1 MRRLVI
7 VDLDGTLL
15 RGGSEIRFIAHLA
28 ATRRIGIPALL
39 RSIAFAIRY
48 APRFGRDVWKKNK
61 AYLARLPRTQVE
73 QWGRSFA
80 SEGLSAL
87 LRPTLLDRIARHR
100 AGGDEIVL
108 MTGTP
113 EFLARPLAEVIG
125 ADLCI
130 ATQCDEQAGGYLAS
144 PPLRHPFAS
153 EKLKLA
159 RETAARLG
167 VSLADCIAYADS
179 RDDIEL
185 LSEVGTPIAVAPDRE
200 LARHARAH
208 GWEII
213 ADPQIRPLRRRFV
226 WAGERS

>member
-1 MRRLVI
+1 VSRLVI

-28 ATRRIGIPALL
+28 ATRRIGISALL
-39 RSIAFAIRY
+39 RSVAFAIRF

-61 AYLARLPRTQVE
+61 AYLAGLPRTQVE
-73 QWGRSFA
+73 KWGRSFA
-80 SEGLSAL
+80 SECLAGL
-87 LRPTLLDRIARHR
+87 LRQSVLDRIARHR
-100 AGGDEIVL
+100 AGGDVIIL

-125 ADLCI
+125 AELCI
-130 ATQCDEQAGGYLAS
+130 ATQCRDQDGGYVAS
-144 PPLRHPFAS
+144 PPLRHPFAN

-167 VSLADCIAYADS
+167 VSLAECTAYADS

-200 LARHARAH
+200 LARHAREH

-213 ADPQIRPLRRRFV
+213 SDPQIRPFRRKFV